1 MHRLAKPIILLF
13 IFLSCLSILPIAA
26 QTAWQIKDGNILT
39 KWSAEVNPENV
50 LQEYPRPQMRRN
62 QWFSLNGLW
71 DYNIL
76 PANQSRNLS
85 FDNQI
90 LVPFALESALS
101 GVKKRVSA
109 KEKIWYQRRF
119 EIPEDWQDQQIIL
132 HFGAVD
138 WEAKV
143 WVNDQLVGTHQGG
156 YDPFSFNITNVLLP
170 DGPQDIVV
178 SVWDPS
184 SEGTQARG
192 KQLTNP
198 RGIWYTP
205 VSGIWQ
211 TVWLEPVADFHIA
224 HLTITPDIDQN
235 KVTIDIGSNQY
246 PKAAYSIQAT
256 VSDGAGNEFK
266 TSSSNWPRLEVD
278 IPSPKLWSPKSPFLY
293 DLNIQI
299 IKDQEV
305 VDEVDSYFAMRKF
318 SKAKDENGFDRFQLN
333 NEFIFPYGT
342 LDQGWW
348 PDGLYTAPTDEAL
361 KYDIQVTKNA
371 GFNTIR
377 KHVKVEP
384 ARWYYHC
391 DKLGMMVWQDMPNG
405 DKNGPWRGPSGY
417 DGRQMERS
425 AQSAHQY
432 YREWEAIIQANINK
446 PSIVMWVP
454 FNEGW
459 GQFDTEEVINWTMQQ
474 DTTRLVNGPSGGNF
488 FPVGHTVDYHRYPGP
503 AMPNLEEHAPNIMK
517 DRVWLLGEFGG
528 LGLPMEGHL
537 WQKDKNWGYRKYG
550 SQAELTANYKQLID
564 QMPALQRKGMS
575 AAIYTQT
582 TDVEGEI
589 NGLMTYNRA
598 ILKMPA
604 EQLKKINAV
613 LYQNSIFKK

>member
-1 MHRLAKPIILLF
+1 VAEGHIV
-13 IFLSCLSILPIAA
+13 S
-26 QTAWQIKDGNILT
+26 
-39 KWSAEVNPENV
+39 KWSAEVSPENV
-50 LQEYPRPQMRRN
+50 LPDYPRPQMQRKAWLN
-62 QWFSLNGLW
+62 LNGLW
-71 DYNIL
+71 NYSIS
-76 PANQSRNLS
+76 PAYQAKNLQ
-85 FDNQI
+85 FDQQI
-90 LVPFALESALS
+90 LVPFAIESALS
-101 GVKKRVSA
+101 GVKKRISDQ
-109 KEKIWYQRRF
+109 EKIWYKRNF
-119 EIPEDWQDQQIIL
+119 EVPADWEGQQILL

-143 WVNDQLVGTHQGG
+143 WVNGQFVGQHQGG
-156 YDPFSFNITNVLLP
+156 YDPFSFNITDALVA
-170 DGPQDIVV
+170 DVPQEIIV
-178 SVWDPS
+178 SAWDPTS
-184 SEGTQARG
+184 NGTQARG
-192 KQLTNP
+192 KQITEP

-211 TVWLEPVADFHIA
+211 TVWLEPVPEFRIN

-235 KVTIDIGSNQY
+235 KVSIDVSSNQY
-246 PKAAYSIQAT
+246 PLANYSIRAT
-256 VSDGAGNEFK
+256 VSDGAGNEFSIAN
-266 TSSSNWPRLEVD
+266 TEWPRLEIN
-278 IPSPKLWSPKSPFLY
+278 IPSPKLWSPDNPFLY
-293 DLNIQI
+293 DLKIQVL
-299 IKDQEV
+299 DGQEV
-305 VDEVDSYFAMRKF
+305 IDEVDSYFAMRKF

-348 PDGLYTAPTDEAL
+348 PDGLYTAPTDGAL
-361 KYDIQVTKNA
+361 KYDIQVTKDA

-391 DKLGMMVWQDMPNG
+391 DQIGMMVWQDMPNG

-417 DGRQMERS
+417 DGRQMERN
-425 AQSAHQY
+425 AQSANQFY
-432 YREWEAIIQANINK
+432 TEWNSIMQANINK

-459 GQFDTEEVINWTMQQ
+459 GQFDTEKVINWTMEA
-474 DTTRLVNGPSGGNF
+474 DPTRLVNGPSGGNF

-550 SQAELTANYKQLID
+550 SQAELVQNYKKLIA
-564 QMPALQRKGMS
+564 QMPALQKTGMS

-589 NGLMTYNRA
+589 NGLMTYDRA
-598 ILKMPA
+598 IFKMPI
-604 EQLKKINAV
+604 EEVKKINSV
-613 LYQNSIFKK
+613 LYQKSIFKK